1 MMGIGLNHHSSSKMN
16 PWVLFSLIPGL
27 SHLLLGSYVLYKGP
41 KRHLNKAF
49 TLFAFSLAIW
59 SLSEFMHRLDV
70 SSGSAYVWIRLGGFG
85 WCYMASF
92 CMHFV
97 LVFARRERILKS
109 KLAYIILYGPPSVIL
124 YLFLRTDLIYKQE
137 PVRLYFGYTSVPG
150 ELVWLYTLNYMCLYA
165 FVIYLF
171 LEVMRKGIKLEKKQA
186 TPVFFGSTIFL
197 SLSTATNIAFPRFG
211 ISAPELGTTLSIIWA
226 ISVFYAVIE
235 HKLFI
240 VEPSIEEPM
249 LAPEKYSLES
259 GIGYLVKEEKPDKGY
274 EIFYDQITH
283 GGFGLCITKF
293 LPEKV
298 RERYSLVKT
307 PIVWSTF
314 KNIEN
319 SISPKDVDG
328 LSSLVSDFVRKTDK
342 ALIFLDCFDQ
352 IKFASGFEKSL
363 SMLRDFKKLC
373 NEHNSTI
380 LISVAPELFENHQL
394 GDIEEE
400 LERVETE

>member
-1 MMGIGLNHHSSSKMN
+1 MGDHPSSKMN
-16 PWVLFSLIPGL
+16 HWALFSLIPGL
-27 SHLLLGSYVLYKGP
+27 SHLLLGSYVLYRGP
-41 KRHLNKAF
+41 KRQLNITFA
-49 TLFAFSLAIW
+49 LFALSLAIW
-59 SLSEFMHRLDV
+59 SFSEFMHRLDV
-70 SSGSAYVWIRLGGFG
+70 SPKNAYLCIRFGGFG

-109 KLAYIILYGPPSVIL
+109 RLLYILLYGPPSVIL
-124 YLFLRTDLIYKQE
+124 FLFLGTNLIYKQE
-137 PVRLYFGYTSVPG
+137 PVRMYFGYTSVPG
-150 ELVWLYTLNYMCLYA
+150 KLVWIYTVDYMALYTLA
-165 FVIYLF
+165 IYLF
-171 LEVMRKGIKLEKKQA
+171 LRVIKTGITLEKKQA
-186 TPVFFGSTIFL
+186 IPMLLGTTIFL
-197 SLSTATNIAFPRFG
+197 ATSTATNVAFPRFG

-240 VEPSIEEPM
+240 IEPSIEEPI
-249 LAPEKYSLES
+249 LVPEKYSLER
-259 GIGYLVKEEKPDKGY
+259 GTGYLVKEEKPDKGY

-298 RERYSLVKT
+298 RERYNLIKT

-314 KNIEN
+314 RNIEN

-328 LSSLVSDFVRKTDK
+328 LSALVSDFVRKADK
-342 ALIFLDCFDQ
+342 ALVFLDCLDQ

-373 NEHNSTI
+373 NEHSSNV
-380 LISVAPELFENHQL
+380 LISIAPELFEKHQL
-394 GDIEEE
+394 DDIEEE

>member
-1 MMGIGLNHHSSSKMN
+1 MVTHHPSSKMN
-16 PWVLFSLIPGL
+16 PWALFSLIPGL

-41 KRHLNKAF
+41 KRQLNITFA
-49 TLFAFSLAIW
+49 LFAFSLAVW
-59 SLSEFMHRLDV
+59 SLSEFIHRLDV
-70 SSGSAYVWIRLGGFG
+70 SPERAYLWIRLGGFG
-85 WCYMASF
+85 WCFMASL
-92 CMHFV
+92 CTHFV
-97 LVFARRERILKS
+97 LVFARREKILKS
-109 KLAYIILYGPPSVIL
+109 RLAYIILYGPPSVIL
-124 YLFLRTDLIYKQE
+124 FLFLGTNLIYKQE
-137 PVRLYFGYTSVPG
+137 PVEMYFGYTSAPG
-150 ELVWLYTLNYMCLYA
+150 KLVWLYTLNYLCLYA

-197 SLSTATNIAFPRFG
+197 SLSTATNVAFPRFG

-240 VEPSIEEPM
+240 VEPSIEETM
-249 LAPEKYSLES
+249 LVPEKYSLER

-274 EIFYDQITH
+274 AIFYDQITH
-283 GGFGLCITKF
+283 GGYGLCITKF

-298 RERYSLVKT
+298 RERYNLVKT

-319 SISPKDVDG
+319 SISPKDIDA

-342 ALIFLDCFDQ
+342 ALVFLDCFDQ
-352 IKFASGFEKSL
+352 IKFASGFGKSL

-373 NEHNSTI
+373 NEHGSNI
-380 LISVAPELFENHQL
+380 LISMTPELFEKYQL
-394 GDIEEE
+394 EDIEEE
-400 LERVETE
+400 LKRVEKE

>member
-1 MMGIGLNHHSSSKMN
+1 MGDHPSSKMN
-16 PWVLFSLIPGL
+16 HWALFSLIPGL
-27 SHLLLGSYVLYKGP
+27 SHLLLGSYVLYRGP
-41 KRHLNKAF
+41 KRQLNITFA
-49 TLFAFSLAIW
+49 LFAFSLAIW
-59 SLSEFMHRLDV
+59 SCSEFMHRLDI
-70 SSGSAYVWIRLGGFG
+70 SPENAYLCIRLGGFG

-92 CMHFV
+92 CAHFV

-109 KLAYIILYGPPSVIL
+109 KLLYIVLYGPPSVIL
-124 YLFLRTDLIYKQE
+124 CLFLGTNLIYKQE
-137 PVRLYFGYTSVPG
+137 PVRMFFGYTSLPG
-150 ELVWLYTLNYMCLYA
+150 KLIWLYTVDYMALYTLA
-165 FVIYLF
+165 IYLF
-171 LEVMRKGIKLEKKQA
+171 SRVIKTGITLEKKQA
-186 TPVFFGSTIFL
+186 IPMLLGTTIFL
-197 SLSTATNIAFPRFG
+197 TASTATNVAFPRFG

-240 VEPSIEEPM
+240 VEPSIEEPI
-249 LAPEKYSLES
+249 LVPEKYSLER

-274 EIFYDQITH
+274 DVFYDQITH

-298 RERYSLVKT
+298 RERYNLIKT

-342 ALIFLDCFDQ
+342 ALVFLDCFDQ

-373 NEHNSTI
+373 NEHSSNI
-380 LISVAPELFENHQL
+380 LISITPELFEKHQL

-400 LERVETE
+400 LERVETG